1 MAESA
6 AITAR
11 KLEAVL
17 KSRSMQISHDES
29 ERLLDAVM
37 KFYMGLET
45 RKLRRVE
52 LMQQAAELMRKGF
65 GFEEVSVLTK
75 GADGMFR
82 YEIILGFDK
91 EPEKEL
97 RQLCYSEGEIS
108 KPDTEACV
116 KINKHID
123 LTIAEGEQK
132 PGQTV
137 GYAHPQLMTM
147 PRKGTDD
154 FTYGDYMDIY
164 VYGKDDRHAAVFEL
178 SAPRDGKLP
187 SSSKLKWMGLFAL
200 LMSNML
206 QHRTE

>member
-1 MAESA
+1 MVDSA

-17 KSRSMQISHDES
+17 KSRSMQVSREES
-29 ERLLDAVM
+29 ERLLDAVI
-37 KFYMGLET
+37 KFYTALET
-45 RKLRRVE
+45 RKLRRAE
-52 LMQQAAELMRKGF
+52 LLQQAAELMHRGF

-75 GADGMFR
+75 SPDGMFR
-82 YEIILGFDK
+82 YEIVLGYEK
-91 EPEKEL
+91 GPEMEL
-97 RQLCYSEGEIS
+97 RQLCYTESEIS

-116 KINKHID
+116 KISKYID

-137 GYAHPQLMTM
+137 GYAFPQLMAM
-147 PRKGTDD
+147 PRKDSDD

-164 VYGKDDRHAAVFEL
+164 IYGKDDRHTAVFEL
-178 SAPRDGKLP
+178 SAPRDAKLP

-200 LMSNML
+200 MMSNML
-206 QHRTE
+206 QHRVE